1 MARKNPADCG
11 TVGPL
16 TDVLRRLR
24 TAPRLRQTA
33 VFDPDR
39 SWVALKSRTAAVS
52 SVLRCAI
59 LPVGSTRHWAVKR
72 REFITLLGGAAVWPL
87 AARALQ
93 GKLPTIGFLGSG
105 TAATQSQW
113 TGAFVQRLRELGWS
127 EGRDVAIE
135 YRWAEGRNERAAKI
149 AAEFVRL
156 KVDVIVTYGTQSNP
170 RGKAG
175 DHDHPNRLRAAG
187 RPGCHRPRSESGA
200 TGRQPH
206 RPVEPSLRSWSQ
218 TCRNSARGCAR
229 SAPIGNYGQCRQSR

>member
-1 MARKNPADCG
+1 RHEAPCCFLWLRSRLGLTTLTAIAPLVIALRIVAMARKNPADCG

-113 TGAFVQRLRELGWS
+113 TGAFVQRLRELGW
-127 EGRDVAIE
+127 
-135 YRWAEGRNERAAKI
+135 
-149 AAEFVRL
+149 
-156 KVDVIVTYGTQSNP
+156 
-170 RGKAG
+170 
-175 DHDHPNRLRAAG
+175 
-187 RPGCHRPRSESGA
+187 
-200 TGRQPH
+200 
-206 RPVEPSLRSWSQ
+206 
-218 TCRNSARGCAR
+218 
-229 SAPIGNYGQCRQSR
+229 